1 MCSINIPISS
11 DPNTQSASYI
21 PPPLALVAVVAVSF
35 IRNEAVVG
43 GGAGGLL
50 LMISKRSISVRDIAN
65 DLYVSDKES

>member
-1 MCSINIPISS
+1 MCNINIPTSS
-11 DPNTQSASYI
+11 DPNTQSASYM
-21 PPPLALVAVVAVSF
+21 PPPLALVAVSF

>member
-1 MCSINIPISS
+1 MCNINIPTSS
-11 DPNTQSASYI
+11 DPNTQSTSYM
-21 PPPLALVAVVAVSF
+21 PPPLTLVAVSF